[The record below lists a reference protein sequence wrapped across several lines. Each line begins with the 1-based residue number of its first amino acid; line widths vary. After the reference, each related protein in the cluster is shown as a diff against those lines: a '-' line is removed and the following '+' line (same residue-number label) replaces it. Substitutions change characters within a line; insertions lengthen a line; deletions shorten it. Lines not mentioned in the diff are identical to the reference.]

1 VAVTKTGKPKGNMA
15 ELNLDRLSTSEIKRL
30 WQETTA
36 KAKQRAEQR
45 NTEPVTDV
53 TGDGDDYYIDG
64 FGNAIPGKRPEK
76 KAAGTYVDANGYV
89 QELKPGEKAPA
100 LSGNGLV
107 DWLNQQNVA
116 NDPEL
121 KEALGDNLFF
131 EGQTTVGES
140 EILLTGKLESRGWI
154 VDSKSTDPKL
164 NLSFRLSRGLT
175 RDEAIEQSVAYV
187 ESKFGPRFKTLS
199 DTELRM
205 AERLAVQNRVS
216 AFVFYLQSRLPDELA
231 EKFLELGAQ
240 GNELQIIQF
249 AADEKISELAEEAV
263 SHAFWWSTP
272 RATEQF
278 FDFVRSTDDGRT
290 WTFALLDSLWNQ
302 YNVSSAINRIS
313 AEPTPTTEDLEAMSD
328 TEIEETLAEARRLR
342 ARNRVR

>member
-1 VAVTKTGKPKGNMA
+1 MAVD
-15 ELNLDRLSTSEIKRL
+15 LDKLSTAEIKEL
-30 WQETTA
+30 WRRQTNA

-45 NTEPVTDV
+45 NTDPVTDV
-53 TGDGDDYYIDG
+53 TNEGDDYYIDG
-64 FGNAIPGKRPEK
+64 FGNAIPGKRPQK
-76 KAAGTYVDANGYV
+76 KIAGTYVDANGYV
-89 QELKPGEKAPA
+89 QELKPGEKPPA
-100 LSGNGLV
+100 LSGNGLT
-107 DWLNQQNVA
+107 DWLNQQDIA
-116 NDPEL
+116 SDPEL
-121 KEALGDNLFF
+121 KSALGETNLYF
-131 EGQTTVGES
+131 EGSATVNEN
-140 EILLTGKLESRGWI
+140 EILLSGRLESRGWI

-187 ESKFGPRFKTLS
+187 ESKSGPRFKTLS

-216 AFVFYLQSRLPDELA
+216 AFIFYLQARLPDELA
-231 EKFLELGAQ
+231 EKFLDLGAQ
-240 GNELQIIQF
+240 GDELAILRF
-249 AADEKISELAEEAV
+249 AADEQISEIAEEAV
-263 SHAFWWSTP
+263 SYSFWWSTP

-278 FDFVRSTDDGRT
+278 FDFVRVNDDGRT

-302 YNVSSAINRIS
+302 YNVSASINRIS
-313 AEPTPTTEDLEAMSD
+313 VEPTPTTEDLEAMSD